1 VGDKQPSTRPGV
13 SPNDSS
19 PGPTSPSGRVGRA
32 FAIISAVGPLFYVAL
47 VVVLGLLWGGYDPIR
62 QTQSELGAV
71 DSPYGDLMNVAVF
84 MGLGLTILAFAA
96 AYHLLL
102 NGSWAKT
109 LATVLLV
116 LGGLGMVV
124 VGFFP
129 CDAGCVDVTRT
140 SELHSIFSMPGAIGL
155 PAAAMF
161 SSLAFRVDGRFSV
174 AWQTVSFWLG
184 LLTLA
189 SGPVIAAEVAGD
201 AGGALQR
208 AAMWAP
214 LLWTSAVSWKL
225 RSPVMSTEG

>member
-1 VGDKQPSTRPGV
+1 
-13 SPNDSS
+13 
-19 PGPTSPSGRVGRA
+19 
-32 FAIISAVGPLFYVAL
+32 VGPLFYICL
-47 VVVLGLLWGGYDPIR
+47 VVVLGLLWSEYDPIR

-71 DSPYGDLMNVAVF
+71 DSPYGDLMNVAGF
-84 MGLGLTILAFAA
+84 IGLGLTILAFAA

-102 NGSWAKT
+102 NRSWPQKI
-109 LATVLLV
+109 ATVLLV

-155 PAAAMF
+155 PAAAML
-161 SSLAFRVDGRFSV
+161 SSLAFRVDGRFGV

-189 SGPVIAAEVAGD
+189 SGPLIAAEVTGGV
-201 AGGALQR
+201 GGALQR

-214 LLWTSAVSWKL
+214 LLWMSAVSWKL
-225 RSPVMSTEG
+225 RSSRMYAAE

>member
-1 VGDKQPSTRPGV
+1 
-13 SPNDSS
+13 
-19 PGPTSPSGRVGRA
+19 
-32 FAIISAVGPLFYVAL
+32 
-47 VVVLGLLWGGYDPIR
+47 
-62 QTQSELGAV
+62 
-71 DSPYGDLMNVAVF
+71 MNVAGF
-84 MGLGLTILAFAA
+84 IGLGLTILAFAV

-102 NGSWAKT
+102 NRSWPRKI
-109 LATVLLV
+109 ATVLLV

-155 PAAAMF
+155 PAAAML
-161 SSLAFRVDGRFSV
+161 SSFAFRVDGRFGV

-189 SGPVIAAEVAGD
+189 SGPLIAAEVT
-201 AGGALQR
+201 GGVGGVLQR

-214 LLWTSAVSWKL
+214 LLWMSAVSWKL
-225 RSPVMSTEG
+225 RSSTMYAAE